1 MLAAL
6 IKKIK
11 IMKQKLKGFM
21 IFFFVLALQLTFAQE
36 RKITGTVSDNAGIPL
51 PGVSVLVKGTNNG
64 AQTDFDGKYAIKA
77 APNQIIVFSYVGM
90 KTQEVSAS
98 STTINIKLLDNAMEL
113 ESVLVTTALGV
124 KREKKSLGYSS
135 QQISGKDLVDGGAGN
150 QNVAN
155 LLSGKAAGVEVSR
168 NTNFGGSTNVV
179 IRGNKSLTGNNQ
191 ALWVVD
197 GVPIDNSSSN
207 STTQNEGKGGYDY
220 GNNVADINQEDI
232 ESINILKGAAA
243 TALYGSRAAN
253 GVVMVTTKKGKK
265 GDDNKVGFTFSSGVT
280 VGTVDKSTFPKYQ
293 NKYGS
298 GYGFESSFLD
308 ADSQTPTVDTSNDA
322 SYGDAFNGKPVY
334 QWDSATPYS
343 QNYGKAT
350 PWSAA
355 KNGPITFFKTA
366 QTFTNSLALEKATER
381 SSISMSYANLLQTGI
396 LPNSELKK
404 NQLSARF
411 SQKINDKLTANA
423 YAAVTLQNTVGRN
436 STGYNDNIMGSFRQ
450 WWQTNTDIKE
460 LKNVYNNSGGQ
471 NITWNWSDPMA
482 QQLQP
487 AYWDNPYFTRYQNY
501 SSDNRSRLFSY
512 ASLNYEITNWL
523 SALGRVS
530 LDTYKELQEER
541 RAVGSI
547 ASGFGLSPVDE
558 NSGYQRYD
566 ISFQEI
572 NYDFMLNFNK
582 KFGDNL
588 SLTGVLGSNIR
599 RNGRDTVLSSTIGGL
614 VTPGIYALSNSRYE
628 LPFPTENNVNWGVN
642 GIYAQGSLG
651 FKDTYFLDASIRRD
665 VSSTLPKG
673 NNAYVYP
680 AISGSFLFSNLVKA
694 NWLNLGKF
702 RINYA
707 EVGNDADP
715 LSLVNTYTR
724 SSNFNGEPM
733 YTMPNTNKNSN
744 LKPERT
750 KSFEVGLETSTLN
763 RRLGFDITYYKT
775 NTVDQI
781 VSTAVSSGSGFT
793 NAWVNG
799 GNIQNSGLEIQLT
812 GTPVKTKNFS
822 WDIMVNWSNNRSKV
836 VDLPKDIDNLQI
848 ASFQGGVTVNAT
860 KGEAYGA
867 IKGTDYIYTNGQPT
881 VDQKTGKYL
890 ISGSSDNTIG
900 NITPDWIGGVRNK
913 FKYKNVAMSFLIDTQ
928 KGGDI
933 FSLDMYYGLATGL
946 YKETA
951 AGSIRE
957 TGIVNSGVAPDG
969 SANTVSTVNTNNLPS
984 TGPGQFSNNYG
995 YLAAPAKAFI
1005 YDASYVKLR
1014 EVSVSYDFPKRFF
1027 ENTFVNAATLS
1038 VLGSNLWI
1046 ISKNLPYADPESG
1059 LSSGNKSRGY
1069 SVGSLPTTR
1078 DIGVNLTFK
1087 F

>member
-1 MLAAL
+1 
-6 IKKIK
+6 
-11 IMKQKLKGFM
+11 MKQKMKGFVVL
-21 IFFFVLALQLTFAQE
+21 FFVLALQLTFAQD
-36 RKITGTVSDNAGIPL
+36 RKITGIVSDNAGIPL
-51 PGVSVLVKGTNNG
+51 PGVSVLVKGTTSG
-64 AQTDFDGKYAIKA
+64 TQTDFDGKYTIMA
-77 APNQIIVFSYVGM
+77 ATNQVLIFSYIGM
-90 KTQEVSAS
+90 KTQEVAAS
-98 STTINIKLLDNAMEL
+98 SPSLNVKLKDQSVEL
-113 ESVLVTTALGV
+113 EGVVVTTALGV

-197 GVPIDNSSSN
+197 GVPIDNSNTN
-207 STTQNEGKGGYDY
+207 SDTQAQGKGGYDY

-265 GDDNKVGFTFSSGVT
+265 GDEKDKKVGFTFSSGLT
-280 VGTVDKSTFPKYQ
+280 VGTVDKSTFPTYQ
-293 NKYGS
+293 NKYGA
-298 GYGFESSFLD
+298 GYGFGSSFLD
-308 ADSQTPTVDTSNDA
+308 EEKIPTVDTSNDA
-322 SYGDAFNGKPVY
+322 SYGDRFDGKPVY

-343 QNYGKAT
+343 TNYGKAT

-355 KNGPITFFKTA
+355 KHGPATFFKNA
-366 QTFTNSLALEKATER
+366 QTFTNSLSLEKATER
-381 SSISMSYANLLQTGI
+381 SSLSMSYVNLLQDGI

-411 SQKINDKLTANA
+411 SQKITDKLTANA

-436 STGYNDNIMGSFRQ
+436 STGYSDNIIGSFRQ
-450 WWQTNTDIKE
+450 WWQTNVDIKE
-460 LKNVYNNSGGQ
+460 QQNVYNASGGQ
-471 NITWNWSDPMA
+471 NITWNWADPTA
-482 QQLQP
+482 SKLQP

-501 SSDNRSRLFSY
+501 SSDNRTRLFSY
-512 ASLNYEITNWL
+512 ASLNYEITPWV

-558 NSGYQRYD
+558 TSGYQRYD
-566 ISFQEI
+566 INFQEI

-599 RNGRDTVLSSTIGGL
+599 RNGKDSVLSSTIGGL

-628 LPFPTENNVNWGVN
+628 LPFPIENTVNWGVN

-651 FKDTYFLDASIRRD
+651 YMDTYFIDASIRRD

-673 NNAYVYP
+673 NNAYTYP
-680 AISGSFLFSNLVKA
+680 AISGSFLFSNLIKT

-702 RINYA
+702 RMNYA
-707 EVGNDADP
+707 EVGNDAEV

-733 YTMPNTNKNSN
+733 YTLPNKNKNAN

-750 KSFEVGLETSTLN
+750 KSFEVGLEASTFN
-763 RRLGFDITYYKT
+763 RRLGFDISYYKT

-781 VSTAVSSGSGFT
+781 VSTAVSSASGFT

-799 GNIQNSGLEIQLT
+799 GNIENHGFELQLT
-812 GTPVKTKNFS
+812 GTPIKTKDFS
-822 WDIMVNWSNNRSKV
+822 WDIIVNWSNNRSKV
-836 VDLPKDIDNLQI
+836 VSLPEGVGNLQI

-860 KGEAYGA
+860 LGEAYGS
-867 IKGTDYIYTNGQPT
+867 IKGTDYIYTNGQRT
-881 VDQKTGKYL
+881 VDQVTGKYMMTT
-890 ISGSSDNTIG
+890 SSDNTIG
-900 NITPDWIGGVRNK
+900 NVTPDWIGGVRNK
-913 FKYKNVAMSFLIDTQ
+913 LKYKNVSMSFLIDTQ

-951 AGSIRE
+951 VGSIRE
-957 TGIVNSGVAPDG
+957 NGIVNAGVAPDG
-969 SANTVSTVNTNNLPS
+969 SVNTVPTVNKNNLPS
-984 TGPGQFSNNYG
+984 TGPGAFSNNYG
-995 YLAAPAKAFI
+995 YLAAPNKAFI
-1005 YDASYVKLR
+1005 YDASYIKLR
-1014 EVSVSYDFPKRFF
+1014 EVSISYDFPKRLF

-1038 VLGSNLWI
+1038 ILGSNLWI

-1059 LSSGNKSRGY
+1059 LSSGNKSRGF
-1069 SVGSLPTTR
+1069 STGSLPTTR
-1078 DIGVNLTFK
+1078 DIGFNLTFK